1 MELALD
7 TPATYR
13 IRVKGHLDSSWS
25 DCLSG
30 LTISRSTQGDE
41 PVVTTLRGQVLDQ
54 AALAGVLNA
63 LYGLHLP
70 LLSVEYLGGDMQD
83 GQAEQVAP

>member
-1 MELALD
+1 MELTLD

-13 IRVKGHLDSSWS
+13 IRVKGYLDSSWS

-30 LTISRSTQGDE
+30 LTISRSAQGHE
-41 PVVTTLRGQVLDQ
+41 PVVTTLYGQVLDQ
-54 AALAGVLNA
+54 AALAGVLSA

-70 LLSVEYLGGDMQD
+70 LLSVEYLGDMRD
-83 GQAEQVAP
+83 GQT